1 MSYLGAG
8 VVSMSMAGDVCG
20 SCGVE
25 AVDGAQ
31 YCHACGWRLDGA
43 PIDVDIY
50 GDERRKWRSDDPE
63 PIRPS
68 RRTLLVGASTLALV
82 VVVGLV
88 VFGWFATGDAPSAGP
103 QPSTTVALDKAEPST
118 SVTGSTGVEDSTLV
132 LDAGNSLAWHAGL
145 DISGLTPTGIV
156 EYDGQVFIFASPPSG
171 SLNLVGVGVD
181 MWRSDD
187 GVDWQPGGTVI
198 EAPNLVMSVRANPDG
213 LVAVGQNADGDPA
226 IWRSVDGSDWAMTTL
241 PAAPLSSVAPV
252 PVMSASA
259 GGVEVVVGRPMSRNP
274 FDPVLPAMRKLTGLS
289 LDGFGVS
296 AQYGGSFKAT
306 ISGPFGL
313 PLLSASGA
321 ELGLSQED
329 VRRIQNDDADSPTAT
344 LWSSGDG
351 LDWRVTTL
359 DQVSPSSLAVDNDGR
374 FVMSGSGPQGFVA
387 WGSDLGESW
396 QQLGSGQNAAS
407 SVVSW
412 KQMLIGT
419 QPLGSGDITMS
430 TDGSDWRP
438 IGLPG
443 ILPTSFRLSG
453 SRLAAGD
460 EGIAATVYT
469 TPPEAAVRTDLPEV
483 ILMKDGYTLAAN
495 DGGTNNLVLRRGQDT
510 LITVYAYSNSQA
522 GIVADLGNGTV
533 TFVDP
538 QTSDPYVTFTIDEL
552 RQLETIANKGRLYVG
567 TQSRILFSSDA
578 ITWTINDVAGLAG
591 TSGYVADMQV
601 TSHGL
606 IAAITTQPATPSA
619 PPDASTTQIV
629 IADYPS

>member
-1 MSYLGAG
+1 MS
-8 VVSMSMAGDVCG
+8 VPMVGDVCG

-25 AVDGAQ
+25 VVDGAQ
-31 YCHACGWRLDGA
+31 YCHACGWHLDGA

-50 GDERRKWRSDDPE
+50 RDEHRKVRSDDPE

-68 RRTLLVGASTLALV
+68 RRTLLVGALALALV
-82 VVVGLV
+82 VVVGVV
-88 VFGWFATGDAPSAGP
+88 VFDWFATGDAPSAGP
-103 QPSTTVALDKAEPST
+103 PPSTTVALDKAEPST
-118 SVTGSTGVEDSTLV
+118 SEAGSTEVDSAGLV
-132 LDAGNSLAWHAGL
+132 LDAGNSLAWHDGP
-145 DISGLTPTGIV
+145 DIGGLTPIGIV
-156 EYDGQVFIFASPPSG
+156 EYGGQVFVFASPPSG
-171 SLNLVGVGVD
+171 STPLVGAGVE
-181 MWRSDD
+181 MWRSGD
-187 GVDWQPGGTVI
+187 GLVWEPARTVI
-198 EAPNLVMSVRANPDG
+198 ESPNLVMSVSAEPGG

-226 IWRSVDGSDWAMTTL
+226 IWRSVDSSDWAMTTL
-241 PAAPLSSVAPV
+241 PDAPLSSVVPV

-289 LDGFGVS
+289 LDGFGLS
-296 AQYGGSFKAT
+296 AQYGGSFRAT

-329 VRRIQNDDADSPTAT
+329 VRRIQNGDTDSPTAT
-344 LWSSGDG
+344 LWNSGDG

-374 FVMSGSGPQGFVA
+374 FVMSGIGPQGFVA

-396 QQLGSGQNAAS
+396 QKLGSRQNAAN

-419 QPLGSGDITMS
+419 QPLGGGDIAMS

-443 ILPTSFRLSG
+443 ILPTSFKLSG
-453 SRLAAGD
+453 SRLAAGN
-460 EGIAATVYT
+460 EGIAATVYA

-483 ILMKDGYTLAAN
+483 ILMKDGYTLTAN
-495 DGGTNNLVLRRGQDT
+495 DGDTNNLVLRRGQDT

-522 GIVADLGNGTV
+522 GIVADLGNETV

-552 RQLETIANKGRLYVG
+552 RQLDATANKGRQNVG

-578 ITWTINDVAGLAG
+578 ITWTINDIAGPAE
-591 TSGYVADMQV
+591 TNRYVADMQI

-606 IAAITTQPATPSA
+606 IAVITTRPATPSA
-619 PPDASTTQIV
+619 PPDASTTQIF